1 MLCNPHMSSWERL
14 GDANHLSFQC
24 LHSAVFGIGIRTTIA
39 HVAPAG
45 LFRSHRESES
55 SMELGKE
62 QTCRD
67 KLDCSFGCIFKLYKS
82 EHVSKAV
89 TQTGIVVSAHAATVV
104 HVVLATESDS
114 PVSGY
119 SDRSGLSRRWRR
131 HRNWPNSGKVS
142 DLAE

>member
-1 MLCNPHMSSWERL
+1 
-14 GDANHLSFQC
+14 
-24 LHSAVFGIGIRTTIA
+24 
-39 HVAPAG
+39 
-45 LFRSHRESES
+45 
-55 SMELGKE
+55 MELGKE

-82 EHVSKAV
+82 EHVPNAV
-89 TQTGIVVSAHAATVV
+89 MQTGIVESAHFDDVLHAATVV

-131 HRNWPNSGKVS
+131 RRSWPNSGKVS
-142 DLAE
+142 ALAEK